1 MSHTVT
7 LAPFLK
13 LWKYLMSW
21 IGENMV
27 RMNSHKIV
35 LARSKSQGG
44 KPTWWLVRACLAG
57 ACIRNMAR
65 EREEQ
70 ARGESCLFSRARLSP
85 SRTASPF
92 LFTRAPVARCLGS

>member
-1 MSHTVT
+1 
-7 LAPFLK
+7 
-13 LWKYLMSW
+13 
-21 IGENMV
+21 MV

-57 ACIRNMAR
+57 ACIRKMAR